1 MFTQVHSISPTIRA
15 LNILCSLPT
24 ISMVQDYASSLA
36 QAPYPTQEDYP
47 DGRASGPAGVD
58 LAANNGKV
66 FERTQ
71 ALIAQPVAYRA
82 TPYYN
87 LGVASTTLA
96 LANDEDGTLS
106 VERPDLEG
114 MSIAEILECKPRYQ

>member
-1 MFTQVHSISPTIRA
+1 
-15 LNILCSLPT
+15 
-24 ISMVQDYASSLA
+24 MVQDYASSLT

-47 DGRASGPAGVD
+47 DDRASGLAGAD
-58 LAANNGKV
+58 LAANDGKV

-82 TPYYN
+82 ISYYN
-87 LGVASTTLA
+87 LGVASTALA
-96 LANDEDGTLS
+96 LATDEDGTLS

-114 MSIAEILECKPRYQ
+114 MSIAEILDSKPRYQ